1 VTAGFSTVDL
11 PYAGLRVLD
20 VSQGLAGPYCAGL
33 LGMQGASVIKVE
45 PPGGDWIRAAG
56 GGREGMTSLAIMG
69 SAGKRSACIDATKP
83 EGKALL
89 LRMARNA
96 DVFVQNFRPGVIE
109 RLGLGFETLAKN
121 NPALV
126 YVSVSGFGPSGPD
139 ARHPATDSVL
149 QAFTGM
155 AHVNRD
161 VDGTPRRI
169 PFLVPDTVTGVY
181 AAQATGAAL
190 YARAMT
196 GRGRHVEVSL
206 MDACAALQAAPILD
220 AVLSGGKPPAAIV
233 VPSGIFRTKN
243 GYITVASLSDAMFE
257 ALLEALGLDALR
269 SDPRYATS
277 EARRKNAPAINAEV
291 ARILASEDTHHWILK
306 LSAADVLWA
315 EVMDYA
321 GFRAAPQAVHMQTF
335 CDVDQ
340 FPYGTLP
347 VARVPGA
354 RREWPIGPAPR
365 VGEHTLEILA
375 EAGVTEA
382 ERAALIASGVI
393 RQAPVA
399 SMREANQQ

>member
-1 VTAGFSTVDL
+1 VTGPDL

-20 VSQGLAGPYCAGL
+20 VSQGFAGPYCAGL

-56 GGREGMTSLAIMG
+56 GGREGMTSLAIVG
-69 SAGKRSACIDATKP
+69 SAGKRSACIDAAKP

-109 RLGLGFETLAKN
+109 RLGLGFETLAKD

-126 YVSVSGFGPSGPD
+126 YVSITGFGPSGPD
-139 ARHPATDSVL
+139 ARKAATDSVL

-155 AHVNRD
+155 AHINRD
-161 VDGTPRRI
+161 TGGTPRRI
-169 PFLVPDTVTGVY
+169 PFLVPDTATGVY

-206 MDACAALQAAPILD
+206 MDACAALQAAPLLD
-220 AVLSGGKPPAAIV
+220 SMLSGDKPPAAII
-233 VPSGIFRTKN
+233 VPSGIFRTKD
-243 GYITVASLSDAMFE
+243 GYVTVASLSDTMFA
-257 ALLEALGLDALR
+257 ALLKALGLDALR
-269 SDPRYATS
+269 SDPRYATL
-277 EARRKNAPAINAEV
+277 EARRENAPAINAEV
-291 ARILASEDTHHWILK
+291 ARTLAGEDTRHWVRK
-306 LSAADVLWA
+306 LSAVDVLCA

-321 GFRAAPQAVHMQTF
+321 GFRASPQSTHTETF
-335 CDVDQ
+335 CEVDQ
-340 FPYGTLP
+340 FPYGALP
-347 VARVPGA
+347 LARVPGG
-354 RREWPIGPAPR
+354 RREWPVGPAPR

-375 EAGVTEA
+375 EAGVTGTEC
-382 ERAALIASGVI
+382 AALIDSGIVH
-393 RQAPVA
+393 QAP
-399 SMREANQQ
+399 SK